1 MHKHNVLEQK
11 DVRVGGDDGKRRV
24 SCHTIANMSA
34 ARKKIKGSVSSSDH
48 CETGLTAYF
57 KWMVWEKKAVITVYV
72 QTKINLAQSK

>member
-48 CETGLTAYF
+48 YETGLTTSNE
-57 KWMVWEKKAVITVYV
+57 WCGEKKPSSQFMFRLKLI
-72 QTKINLAQSK
+72 